1 LWYNILIN
9 KGKDMKKLIRIIGFG
24 AFAILIASTA
34 YADMDTNSLCT
45 LVNELKGVFNILRT
59 LAFVGAA
66 FVIASIGWDAII
78 KKEYKWTED
87 GKKHLIAMIVGF
99 TLLFSVGIILT
110 FLTNGKLLSCVGG
123 TW

>member
-1 LWYNILIN
+1 
-9 KGKDMKKLIRIIGFG
+9 MKNLLKKIGF
-24 AFAILIASTA
+24 AATAVLIAGAA
-34 YADMDTNSLCT
+34 YAAGPDADGLTGLISQ
-45 LVNELKGVFNILRT
+45 LKDVFKILRT

-66 FVIASIGWDAII
+66 FVIASIGWDAIV

-99 TLLFSVGIILT
+99 LLLFGVGVILQ
-110 FLTNGKLLSCVGG
+110 FLAGGDLGPAGG